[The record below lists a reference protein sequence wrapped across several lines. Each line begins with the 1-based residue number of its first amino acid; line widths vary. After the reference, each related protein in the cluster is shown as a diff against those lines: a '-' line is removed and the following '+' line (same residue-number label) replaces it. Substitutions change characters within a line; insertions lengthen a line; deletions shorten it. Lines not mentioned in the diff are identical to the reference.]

1 MKIQLLL
8 ISALLFVSHS
18 ARALDVK
25 QRFEHLDTNNDEYL
39 THSELAAQP
48 QLLNSFSN
56 WDENQDNRI
65 SLTEFKNYLTTNLF

>member
-8 ISALLFVSHS
+8 IGALLFVSHS
-18 ARALDVK
+18 AFALDVK
-25 QRFEHLDTNNDEYL
+25 QRFDHLDKNKDGYL

-65 SLTEFKNYLTTNLF
+65 SLTEFKNYLTTNLY

>member
-8 ISALLFVSHS
+8 IGALLFVSHS
-18 ARALDVK
+18 ACALDVK
-25 QRFEHLDTNNDEYL
+25 QRFEHLDTNNDGYL

-48 QLLNSFSN
+48 QLLNSFSI

-65 SLTEFKNYLTTNLF
+65 SLTEFKNYLTTNLY

>member
-8 ISALLFVSHS
+8 IGALLFVSHS

-25 QRFEHLDTNNDEYL
+25 QRFEHLDTNNDGYL

>member
-8 ISALLFVSHS
+8 IGALLFVSHS
-18 ARALDVK
+18 AFDVK
-25 QRFEHLDTNNDEYL
+25 QRFEHLDTNNDGYL

-65 SLTEFKNYLTTNLF
+65 SLTEFKNYLTTNLY